1 MLEIILFMGR
11 LSGDKVGLYPVQ
23 YEHHQFQGDVKK
35 TRFQGKRK
43 ESRSLRA
50 TPDNVVFV

>member
-23 YEHHQFQGDVKK
+23 YEHHQFQGDVKAIRLPGEASGKSLFCEKIQK
-35 TRFQGKRK
+35 T
-43 ESRSLRA
+43 
-50 TPDNVVFV
+50 